1 MRRLALL
8 NLLTVSATM
17 LVLTSLG
24 LAAIGSFDAA
34 ESSRRSAAYVST
46 PARPFGIYVDPWH
59 ADEWARAVGARPTM
73 VAKFEA
79 FSRRRTIDE
88 FIDEVERKGIRTL
101 LVSWEPWKPVPASRG
116 PGAQGRAQPR
126 YRNRAIAAGA
136 HDSYIKAFARSLATF
151 DGTVLL
157 RYAHEMNGFWYPW
170 SRDPAAYRSAWRRMA
185 TLVRGQARNVRFV
198 WSANPS
204 LYLPSDRWK
213 RRLRLYWPGRRWVDF
228 VGSTMINFGG
238 RKHYPVARF
247 APRLLS
253 LRLTYRRPLVLTE
266 VNTSYTGRV
275 RWLRDLRRMLNRR
288 PWIRSVAWSQLP
300 SRGQATLKKIGNL
313 NWDVRRDP
321 PSKRVI
327 REIIRDGRA
336 PLRASSAAA
345 ASKRAISPPCS

>member
-1 MRRLALL
+1 MRRVALL
-8 NLLTVSATM
+8 NLLTVSVTM
-17 LVLTSLG
+17 LVLASLG
-24 LAAIGSFDAA
+24 FAAISTFEATED
-34 ESSRRSAAYVST
+34 SRRSAAYVAT
-46 PARPFGIYVDPWH
+46 PARAFGIYVDPWH
-59 ADEWARAVGARPTM
+59 VDDWARSMRAQPTM

-79 FSRRRTIDE
+79 FSRRRTIDD
-88 FIDEVERKGIRTL
+88 FIDEVERQGIRTL
-101 LVSWEPWKPVPASRG
+101 LVSWEPWKSVPKSRG
-116 PGAQGRAQPR
+116 PGSQGRAQPR
-126 YRNRAIAAGA
+126 YSNRAIARGA
-136 HDSYIKAFARSLATF
+136 HDSYIRAFARSLATF

-170 SRDPAAYRSAWRRMA
+170 SRNPAAYRSAWRHVA
-185 TLVRGQARNVRFV
+185 TLVRANARNVRFV

-238 RKHYPVARF
+238 RKNYPVARF
-247 APRLLS
+247 APRLNS
-253 LRLTYRRPLVLTE
+253 LRLTYRRPMVLTE

-288 PWIRSVAWSQLP
+288 PWIRSLAWSQLP
-300 SRGQATLKKIGNL
+300 SRGQATLKNIGNL

-336 PLRASSAAA
+336 PRARVPLRRQ
-345 ASKRAISPPCS
+345 SKRAISPPCS